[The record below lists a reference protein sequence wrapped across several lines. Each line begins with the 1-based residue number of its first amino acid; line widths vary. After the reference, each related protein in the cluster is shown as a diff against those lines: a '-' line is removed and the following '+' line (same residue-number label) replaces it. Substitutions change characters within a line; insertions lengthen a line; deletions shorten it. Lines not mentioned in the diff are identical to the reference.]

1 MPDKSEKG
9 GGRGGHAWNWQSQ
22 YDIALKDYSSDIIL
36 ISDTQLL
43 YQGYEQGIILT
54 HFI

>member
-1 MPDKSEKG
+1 MPDKSQKE
-9 GGRGGHAWNWQSQ
+9 GGRGEIDRANTILH
-22 YDIALKDYSSDIIL
+22 LDYSSDIIL

-43 YQGYEQGIILT
+43 YQGYEQGITLT